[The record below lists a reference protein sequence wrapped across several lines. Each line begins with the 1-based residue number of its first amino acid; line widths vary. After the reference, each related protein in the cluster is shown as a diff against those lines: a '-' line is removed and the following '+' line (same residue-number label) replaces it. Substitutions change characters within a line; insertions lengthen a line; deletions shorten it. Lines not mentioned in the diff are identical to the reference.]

1 MTGTDRLDRRA
12 LASLE
17 RSSLRVSAFVCL
29 AMAAVGIAFA
39 VWSDSDAILLDGVF
53 NGISFFVVLLS
64 SRLAGVI
71 ETAGSPDFPFGYA
84 HFEPLLNSVRGL
96 LILTVSGFAL
106 VAAIQSLLSGGSGLD
121 PVKGVGYAVVIGVGC
136 AVMAVLQRRRARR
149 TGSPMLVVDAKNW
162 IVNGAITGVVG
173 VAFLIAFLVQS
184 TRFAWMVP
192 YVDGILVIGLVLAT
206 VPVPLGILRNGTRQ
220 VFQMAPEEPVRR
232 AVYDRVEKVLRGI
245 ATDES
250 KLRIIRIGRFLY
262 VAIHVMVAPD
272 AATGG
277 VPELDAIRDR
287 LRESLSDLDERVIVE
302 AIFTRD
308 ERYLNFDLLAPET
321 GESV

>member
-1 MTGTDRLDRRA
+1 MTGPVQLDRRA
-12 LASLE
+12 LAALE
-17 RSSLRVSAFVCL
+17 RSSLRVSAWVCL
-29 AMAAVGIAFA
+29 AMAAVGITFA

-84 HFEPLLNSVRGL
+84 HFEPLLNTFRGL
-96 LILTVSGFAL
+96 LILTISGFAL
-106 VAAIQSLLSGGSGLD
+106 FGAIQSLVSGGSRLD
-121 PVKGVGYAVVIGVGC
+121 PVKGVGYAALVGAGC
-136 AVMAVLQRRRARR
+136 LAMAVVQRRRAKR
-149 TGSPMLVVDAKNW
+149 TGSPMLQVDAQNW

-173 VAFLIAFLVQS
+173 VAFLVAFLIKA
-184 TRFAWMVP
+184 TDLAWVVP
-192 YVDGILVIGLVLAT
+192 YVDGILVVGLVLAT
-206 VPVPLGILRNGTRQ
+206 APVPIRILRDGARQ
-220 VFQMAPEEPVRR
+220 VFQMAPEEPLRR
-232 AVYDRVEKVLRGI
+232 AVYDRVEKVLRGV

-272 AATGG
+272 AACGD
-277 VPELDAIRDR
+277 VSDLDVVRDR
-287 LRESLSDLDERVIVE
+287 LRESLADLDERVIVE

-308 ERYLNFDLLAPET
+308 ERYLNFDLLAPAEP
-321 GESV
+321 EA